1 MVLQLNGQVDT
12 APDFILFIL
21 IKLPSKQLSTDVEL
35 TKCGD
40 RDYPRCKQADGRK
53 PYKRIFPPLSRFGE
67 NCPTLLFHTNVF
79 L

>member
-1 MVLQLNGQVDT
+1 MKWLGNHGTLFYT
-12 APDFILFIL
+12 FIL
-21 IKLPSKQLSTDVEL
+21 IKLPSTQLSTDVEL
-35 TKCGD
+35 TRCGE
-40 RDYPRCKQADGRK
+40 RDYRPRKQADERK